1 MILFRKQFR
10 KCMVMDKRSKNEASS
25 HIIKRSNLKPRR
37 ELTDAQLLASAM
49 RSATRS
55 KRG

>member
-1 MILFRKQFR
+1 
-10 KCMVMDKRSKNEASS
+10 MDKHSKNEAPSR
-25 HIIKRSNLKPRR
+25 IVRLKDLKPRK

-49 RSATRS
+49 RSATRR